1 MKILN
6 FISWWSNQY
15 TFEDK
20 LLVFLLSL
28 LVIVPLIGW
37 MLSLTFFF
45 TLFLTL
51 GVFIS
56 GVALAVMYDA
66 ISKRWKKYTAIK
78 EREAEQIIQNLKY
91 GKL

>member
-6 FISWWSNQY
+6 FISWWSSQY

-20 LLVFLLSL
+20 LLAFLLSL

-51 GVFIS
+51 GVFIG
-56 GVALAVMYDA
+56 GVALAMTHDA
-66 ISKRWKKYTAIK
+66 VSKRWEQYTAMK
-78 EREAEQIIQNLKY
+78 EREAEQIIRNLKY
-91 GKL
+91 GKE